1 MKKLGVAVVKYGVS
15 LGIVGWLLWDA
26 RGNQLFATLV
36 QSRKDW
42 GLLALAWLACFAAV
56 AATFVRWFLL
66 VRALGL
72 SFSLR
77 DAFRLGFLGYL
88 FNFVS
93 FGGVGGDLIKA
104 IFVARQM
111 PGRRAEAVAT
121 VAIDR
126 LIGLYFLFILA
137 SGSLLLTGQLTS
149 PAVQVRVIGQ
159 AALACT
165 GLGAVA
171 LVLLLVPGV
180 TNGRLSQALAR
191 LPRIGT
197 TLHKLILAVR
207 IYRTRA
213 GVLTAAGILSLVVH
227 ACNSVG
233 IYLAAHGILPE
244 APSLA
249 AHLVAVP
256 LAMVTGVLPLPV
268 GGLGAFEGVLEFMY
282 RHIPSGL
289 AIVKGSGLLAAFAY
303 RLITLAI
310 AAVGMCYYLA
320 CRREVVSLVQ
330 AAEQEAEISGS
341 LKPGVYQL
349 AEPAEQ
355 ATPGVA
361 QPAALGRVLPGEA
374 GAGGSSG

>member
-15 LGIVGWLLWDA
+15 LAIVGWLLWDA
-26 RGNQLFATLV
+26 RGNELFATLV

-42 GLLALAWLACFAAV
+42 SLLALAWLACFVAV

-66 VRALGL
+66 VRALEL
-72 SFSLR
+72 PFSLR

-93 FGGVGGDLIKA
+93 LGGVGGDLIKA
-104 IFVARQM
+104 VFVARQM

-126 LIGLYFLFILA
+126 LIGLYFLFVLA
-137 SGSLLLTGQLTS
+137 SGTLLLTGQLTS
-149 PAVQVRVIGQ
+149 PATQVRVIGRV
-159 AALACT
+159 ALACT

-180 TNGRLSQALAR
+180 TNGRLTQALAR
-191 LPRIGT
+191 LPRIGP

-233 IYLAAHGILPE
+233 IYLAARGTLPR

-249 AHLVAVP
+249 DHLVAVP

-289 AIVKGSGLLAAFAY
+289 QAIKGSGLLAAFAY
-303 RLITLAI
+303 RLITVVI
-310 AAVGMCYYLA
+310 AAVGMVYYLA
-320 CRREVVSLVQ
+320 GRREVVSLVQ
-330 AAEQEAEISGS
+330 AAEEEAESNSS
-341 LKPGVYQL
+341 LNLEVS
-349 AEPAEQ
+349 AEPTGHAPP
-355 ATPGVA
+355 AVA
-361 QPAALGRVLPGEA
+361 QPAELPRVLPGEA

>member
-1 MKKLGVAVVKYGVS
+1 MKKLGVAAVKYGVS
-15 LGIVGWLLWDA
+15 LAIVGWLLWDA
-26 RGNQLFATLV
+26 RGNELFATLV
-36 QSRKDW
+36 QSHKDW
-42 GLLALAWLACFAAV
+42 SLLALAWLACFAAV

-72 SFSLR
+72 PFSLR

-104 IFVARQM
+104 VFVARQM

-137 SGSLLLTGQLTS
+137 SGTLLLTGQLAS
-149 PAVQVRVIGQ
+149 PAAQVRVIGQ

-165 GLGAVA
+165 GLGAIA

-233 IYLAAHGILPE
+233 IYLAARGILPE

-249 AHLVAVP
+249 DHLVAVP

-289 AIVKGSGLLAAFAY
+289 GAIKGSGLLAAFVY
-303 RLITLAI
+303 RLITVAI
-310 AAVGMCYYLA
+310 AAVGMGYYFA
-320 CRREVVSLVQ
+320 GRREVVSLVQ
-330 AAEQEAEISGS
+330 AAEQEVETSSS
-341 LKPGVYQL
+341 LNLGVDQA
-349 AEPAEQ
+349 AEPTGHAPP
-355 ATPGVA
+355 AAA
-361 QPAALGRVLPGEA
+361 QPAELARVLPGES